1 MSHRLRYAARSDRGL
16 VRANNQDS
24 VYAGDRLLVVADGMG
39 GHAAGDLASRV
50 VVAAFTDLDS
60 DSPGDDLTSPLHQA
74 IRSGNEAIAELV
86 DEDPDLD
93 GMGTTVTAMLFDGD
107 RMALAHIGDSRA
119 YLYRDGVLHQLSHD
133 DTFVQSLVDEGRI
146 TEEEATHHPQR
157 NLLLRALNGSD
168 ADPMLSLRQIHVG
181 DRYMVCSDGLSSV
194 IAAEAIADGLAEPD
208 ADTAADRLV
217 ELALVAGGP
226 DNVTVI
232 VADVLEVGARST
244 IPTGVYD
251 PEATGPMRPLH
262 ETQRMPRVPLPPLE
276 EARLGVAPGAPDDE
290 DDLDDDTS
298 EDEQDD
304 EPSPAAR
311 RRKIRF
317 RLALAAAIV
326 VALAATV
333 AGLVVWGRDQYYVG
347 VADDGTVVVYRGLNG
362 NILGFT
368 FADVAETSCV
378 VDPAAPGTPCGPLYV
393 DDLQQSAKDL
403 VNAGSPAGDLAAA
416 RDVIGQL
423 QARLLP
429 LCTEPTGG
437 IPSSASDQPST
448 PPASTPASTTGPGS
462 SGDDSRSDTSRS
474 AANDTRSGGSSSRAS
489 RPTRSTDPNNRLRA
503 GATALSTPASDEPAP
518 AAAGRAV
525 DQAVR
530 SVDEL
535 RRTERQGVSTTA
547 SAVPAPPVSTPAITL
562 DPTVPGT
569 PPPCRVRR

>member
-276 EARLGVAPGAPDDE
+276 EARLGVPPGPSDDE
-290 DDLDDDTS
+290 DDLDDTS

-326 VALAATV
+326 VALAATA

-378 VDPAAPGTPCGPLYV
+378 VDPAAPDSPCGPLYV

-403 VNAGSPAGDLAAA
+403 VNAGSPSGDLAAA

-448 PPASTPASTTGPGS
+448 SPGSTPASTTGPGS
-462 SGDDSRSDTSRS
+462 SGGTSRS
-474 AANDTRSGGSSSRAS
+474 AADDTRSSGTRSRAS
-489 RPTRSTDPNNRLRA
+489 TPTRSTDPNNRLRA

-518 AAAGRAV
+518 AAASRA
-525 DQAVR
+525 AHRALR
-530 SVDEL
+530 SVEEL
-535 RRTERQGVSTTA
+535 RRTERQGVRTTA
-547 SAVPAPPVSTPAITL
+547 SAASAPATSTPATTL
-562 DPTVPGT
+562 DPNVPGT